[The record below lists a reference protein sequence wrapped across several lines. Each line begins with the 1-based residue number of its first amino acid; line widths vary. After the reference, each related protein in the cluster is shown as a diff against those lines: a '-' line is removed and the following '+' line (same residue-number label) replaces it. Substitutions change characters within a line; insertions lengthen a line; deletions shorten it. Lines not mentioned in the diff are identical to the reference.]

1 MISEFKI
8 IPNNSK
14 KDVPVP
20 TILKPFSR
28 LLNQNNHEVD
38 NPRVLVTRR
47 PRTGVKG
54 RGESDFSSKKIAPK
68 FANSLSKEIRHFPGD
83 KSIVD
88 GVWGSTKTEPE
99 PAISIFRRSN
109 TTVPLSLSL
118 FLSMMSHCLRPLYI
132 RTSIH
137 HGVLYLN
144 SITLGNATRGCTTS
158 ACR

>member
-20 TILKPFSR
+20 TIVKPFSR

-38 NPRVLVTRR
+38 NPRVLVTSR
-47 PRTGVKG
+47 PRTGMKE

-88 GVWGSTKTEPE
+88 GVWGSTKTELE

-109 TTVPLSLSL
+109 TTVPLS
-118 FLSMMSHCLRPLYI
+118 LSMMSHCLRPLYI

>member
-20 TILKPFSR
+20 TIVKPFSR

-54 RGESDFSSKKIAPK
+54 RGKSDFSFKKIAPK

-88 GVWGSTKTEPE
+88 GVWGSTKTELE

-109 TTVPLSLSL
+109 TTVPLSLSFSLNDVSL
-118 FLSMMSHCLRPLYI
+118 FASPVYTHVYTPRCPLS
-132 RTSIH
+132 
-137 HGVLYLN
+137 
-144 SITLGNATRGCTTS
+144 
-158 ACR
+158 

>member
-20 TILKPFSR
+20 TIVKPFSR

-54 RGESDFSSKKIAPK
+54 RGKSDFSFKKIAPK

-88 GVWGSTKTEPE
+88 GVWGSTKTELE

-109 TTVPLSLSL
+109 TTVPLS
-118 FLSMMSHCLRPLYI
+118 LSMMSHCLRPLYI

>member
-20 TILKPFSR
+20 TIVKPFSR

-54 RGESDFSSKKIAPK
+54 RRESDFSSKKIAPK
-68 FANSLSKEIRHFPGD
+68 FANSLSKEILREG
-83 KSIVD
+83 
-88 GVWGSTKTEPE
+88 
-99 PAISIFRRSN
+99 IFRGIN
-109 TTVPLSLSL
+109 P
-118 FLSMMSHCLRPLYI
+118 
-132 RTSIH
+132 
-137 HGVLYLN
+137 
-144 SITLGNATRGCTTS
+144 
-158 ACR
+158 

>member
-68 FANSLSKEIRHFPGD
+68 FANSLSKEILREG
-83 KSIVD
+83 
-88 GVWGSTKTEPE
+88 
-99 PAISIFRRSN
+99 IFRGIN
-109 TTVPLSLSL
+109 P
-118 FLSMMSHCLRPLYI
+118 
-132 RTSIH
+132 
-137 HGVLYLN
+137 
-144 SITLGNATRGCTTS
+144 
-158 ACR
+158 

>member
-20 TILKPFSR
+20 TIVKPFSR

-88 GVWGSTKTEPE
+88 GVWGSTKTELE

-109 TTVPLSLSL
+109 TTSLS
-118 FLSMMSHCLRPLYI
+118 LSMMSHCLRPLYI